1 MKQNKDILRQL
12 ITKTFTKGC
21 PLGRRHI
28 VFLHIVFFSLKKEEK
43 EAAALVIL
51 NPH

>member
-28 VFLHIVFFSLKKEEK
+28 VFFSLKKEEK